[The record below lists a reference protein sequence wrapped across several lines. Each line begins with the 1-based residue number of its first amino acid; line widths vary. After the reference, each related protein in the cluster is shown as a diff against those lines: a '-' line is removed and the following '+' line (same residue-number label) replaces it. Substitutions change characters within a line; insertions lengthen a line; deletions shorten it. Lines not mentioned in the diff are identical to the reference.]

1 MSTNTNE
8 RLTVGEC
15 MACGKQGS
23 TPLYNVNGAAV
34 SECDACHAARL
45 DAERAERERRLLE
58 EWGTLRDRRT
68 A

>member
-1 MSTNTNE
+1 MSERN

-15 MACGKQGS
+15 MSCWKQGS
-23 TPLYNVNGAAV
+23 TPVYLINGAAV

-45 DAERAERERRLLE
+45 DAERAEREARLLAD
-58 EWGTLRDRRT
+58 WGTLRERRS

>member
-58 EWGTLRDRRT
+58 EWGTIGRRRT